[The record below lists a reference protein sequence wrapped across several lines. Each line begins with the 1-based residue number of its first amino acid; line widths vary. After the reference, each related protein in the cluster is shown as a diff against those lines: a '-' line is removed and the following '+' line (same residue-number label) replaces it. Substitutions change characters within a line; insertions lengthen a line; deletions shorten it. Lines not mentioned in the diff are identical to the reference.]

1 MDTAEA
7 TDTHDVPGRHRACQL
22 HATSPLA
29 NPCPTHTRKTAI
41 VTNWMASR
49 TRPSRMVTVAPCRL
63 RAMEASTKTTAKIPV
78 GTLGQMW
85 ARATA
90 ESTVNKE
97 GMRM

>member
-1 MDTAEA
+1 
-7 TDTHDVPGRHRACQL
+7 
-22 HATSPLA
+22 
-29 NPCPTHTRKTAI
+29 
-41 VTNWMASR
+41 
-49 TRPSRMVTVAPCRL
+49 
-63 RAMEASTKTTAKIPV
+63 MEASTKTTAKIPV